1 MISPPQDEIV
11 KQEQAF
17 LNLLY
22 GVLDLA
28 KQKNIT
34 MVTLGAIAFRI
45 HCPKFK
51 QITYQMKR
59 NLTDLDFA
67 AYMKDADKISALFS
81 ELGYQELL
89 PVRMYFGGRRRM
101 FQNGKNGMKSDLFLD
116 ELHMC
121 HDIPFKNR
129 LNIDYPTLSLV
140 DLLLEKMQIVELD
153 AKDVIDAVA
162 LIREHEIGA
171 SDNETI
177 NTEYLSSLCG
187 SDWGLWMTVTTNLNK
202 IRSHLTQFEG
212 LNAEDKNN
220 VDMKLVRLLE
230 VIDNAPK
237 STSWKMRAKIGTKKK
252 WYRTVDA
259 TH

>member
-1 MISPPQDEIV
+1 MSTTSDEIV
-11 KQEQAF
+11 KQEQTS
-17 LNLLY
+17 LNLLNE
-22 GVLDLA
+22 VLDLA

-51 QITYQMKR
+51 HITYNM
-59 NLTDLDFA
+59 NHNSDLDFA

-101 FQNGKNGMKSDLFLD
+101 FQNDKKRMKSDLFLD

-121 HDIPFKNR
+121 HDITFKNR
-129 LNIDYPTLSLV
+129 LSIDPPTLSLV

-153 AKDVIDAVA
+153 AKDVINTVA

-187 SDWGLWMTVTTNLNK
+187 SDWGLWMTVTTNLKK
-202 IRSHLTQFEG
+202 INGHLEKFEN
-212 LNAEDKNN
+212 LSNEDKND
-220 VDMKLVRLLE
+220 VSRKIVRILE
-230 VIDNAPK
+230 IIDSAPK

-252 WYRTVDA
+252 WYRTVD
-259 TH
+259 TPH

>member
-1 MISPPQDEIV
+1 MSDEIV
-11 KQEQAF
+11 QQEEAF
-17 LNLLY
+17 LKLLHE
-22 GVLDLA
+22 VLDLA
-28 KQKNIT
+28 KQKNII

-51 QITYQMKR
+51 HITYKMKR

-89 PVRMYFGGRRRM
+89 PVRTYFGGGRRM
-101 FQNGKNGMKSDLFLD
+101 FQNEKKGMKSDLFLD
-116 ELHMC
+116 ELRMC

-153 AKDVIDAVA
+153 AKDVIDTVA

-171 SDNETI
+171 SDKETI
-177 NTEYLSSLCG
+177 NTEYLSSLCA

-202 IRSHLTQFEG
+202 IRSYVAQIDG
-212 LNAEDKNN
+212 LNHEDKDN
-220 VDMKLVRLLE
+220 VDKKITRMLE
-230 VIDNAPK
+230 LIDSTPK

>member
-1 MISPPQDEIV
+1 MMSTTSDEIV
-11 KQEQAF
+11 KQEETF
-17 LNLLY
+17 LNLLNE
-22 GVLDLA
+22 VLDLA

-51 QITYQMKR
+51 HITYNMKR

-67 AYMKDADKISALFS
+67 GYMKDADKISTLFS

-101 FQNGKNGMKSDLFLD
+101 FQNDNKGMKSDLFLD

-129 LNIDYPTLSLV
+129 LSIDPPTLSLV
-140 DLLLEKMQIVELD
+140 DLFLEKMQIVELD
-153 AKDVIDAVA
+153 AKDVIDTVA
-162 LIREHEIGA
+162 LIREHEIGP

-177 NTEYLSSLCG
+177 NTNYLSSLCG
-187 SDWGLWMTVTTNLNK
+187 SDWGLWMTVTTNLK
-202 IRSHLTQFEG
+202 KVSDHLAKFES
-212 LNAEDKNN
+212 LSNEDKID
-220 VDMKLVRLLE
+220 VTRKIVRILE
-230 VIDNAPK
+230 ILNSAPK

-252 WYRTVDA
+252 WYRSVDLP
-259 TH
+259 H

>member
-1 MISPPQDEIV
+1 MISAGSDEIV
-11 KQEQAF
+11 NQEQTF
-17 LNLLY
+17 LKLLDEIM
-22 GVLDLA
+22 DLA
-28 KQKNIT
+28 KQRNIPIAA
-34 MVTLGAIAFRI
+34 LGAIAFRI

-51 QITYQMKR
+51 HIAYTMKR

-67 AYMKDADKISALFS
+67 AYTKDADRISALFS
-81 ELGYQELL
+81 DLGYQELL

-101 FQNGKNGMKSDLFLD
+101 FQNEKNGMKSDLFLD

-153 AKDVIDAVA
+153 AKDVIDTVA
-162 LIREHEIGA
+162 LIREHEIGP

-177 NTEYLSSLCG
+177 NTEYLSTLCG
-187 SDWGLWMTVTTNLNK
+187 SDWGLWMTVTTNLRK
-202 IRSHLTQFEG
+202 MRSYLAQFKG
-212 LNAEDKNN
+212 LSDEDKDN
-220 VDMKLVRLLE
+220 VDKKIVRILE
-230 VIDNAPK
+230 AIDDAPK
-237 STSWKMRAKIGTKKK
+237 STSWKMRARIGTKKK

>member
-1 MISPPQDEIV
+1 MMSITSDEIV

-17 LNLLY
+17 LILLNE
-22 GVLDLA
+22 VLDHA

-51 QITYQMKR
+51 HITYSMKR

-101 FQNGKNGMKSDLFLD
+101 FQNDNKRMKSDLFLD

-121 HDIPFKNR
+121 HDITFKNR
-129 LNIDYPTLSLV
+129 LNIDPPTLSLV

-153 AKDVIDAVA
+153 AKDVIDTVA

-177 NTEYLSSLCG
+177 NTQYLSSLCG
-187 SDWGLWMTVTTNLNK
+187 SDWGLWMTVTTNLK
-202 IRSHLTQFEG
+202 KVKTHLTQFES
-212 LNAEDKNN
+212 LSDEDKEN
-220 VDMKLVRLLE
+220 VDKKIDRILE
-230 VIDNAPK
+230 IIDSTPK

-252 WYRTVDA
+252 WYRTVD
-259 TH
+259 TPH

>member
-1 MISPPQDEIV
+1 MSDEIAE
-11 KQEQAF
+11 QEQRF

-22 GVLDLA
+22 EVLDTA
-28 KQKNIT
+28 KKTNIT

-51 QITYQMKR
+51 HIIYRMKR
-59 NLTDLDFA
+59 SLTDLDFA
-67 AYMKDADKISALFS
+67 AYMKDADRISTLFA

-101 FQNGKNGMKSDLFLD
+101 FQNDKNGMKSDLFLD

-121 HDIPFKNR
+121 HDITFRGR
-129 LNIDYPTLSLV
+129 LSIDYPTLSLV

-153 AKDVIDAVA
+153 AKDVIDTIA

-171 SDNETI
+171 SDKETV
-177 NTEYLSSLCG
+177 NTEYLSSLCA
-187 SDWGLWMTVTTNLNK
+187 SDWGLWMTVTTNLNRV
-202 IRSHLTQFEG
+202 RSHLEQFEP
-212 LNAEDKNN
+212 LSDEDKND
-220 VDMKLVRLLE
+220 VDKKIAHILE
-230 VIDNAPK
+230 IIDSTPK
-237 STSWKMRAKIGTKKK
+237 STSWKMRARIGTKKK

-259 TH
+259 PH

>member
-1 MISPPQDEIV
+1 
-11 KQEQAF
+11 
-17 LNLLY
+17 
-22 GVLDLA
+22 
-28 KQKNIT
+28 
-34 MVTLGAIAFRI
+34 
-45 HCPKFK
+45 
-51 QITYQMKR
+51 MKR

-89 PVRMYFGGRRRM
+89 TVRTYFGGRRRM
-101 FQNGKNGMKSDLFLD
+101 YQNEKKAMKSDLFLD

-129 LNIDYPTLSLV
+129 LKIDYPTLSLV

-153 AKDVIDAVA
+153 AKDVIDTVA
-162 LIREHEIGA
+162 LIGEHEIGT
-171 SDNETI
+171 SEDETI

-187 SDWGLWMTVTTNLNK
+187 SDWGLWMTVTTNLK
-202 IRSHLTQFEG
+202 KVRDYLPQIEG
-212 LNAEDKNN
+212 LSDADRNN
-220 VDMKLVRLLE
+220 VDQKITRVLE
-230 VIDNAPK
+230 IVDNAPK
-237 STSWKMRAKIGTKKK
+237 STSWKMRAKIGIKKK